1 MQIHSYSSLFYH
13 IINSNSIQQDKA
25 LQNLL
30 FCILTILFLLPESV
44 QHMDFCVNG
53 KGLARSYRRSIVTKI
68 HMLFSATK
76 QKRII
81 MNTRFISLIFYFTSL
96 PTAQLSILS
105 VCVKFNVNNVN
116 PPSNNSQ
123 TLLAQIITIHFDNTA
138 FIPSI
143 FPQPVY

>member
-1 MQIHSYSSLFYH
+1 MQIHSCSSFFYH

-44 QHMDFCVNG
+44 Q
-53 KGLARSYRRSIVTKI
+53 